1 MTLLYLDPLFCDHQ
15 TGNHPEHPD
24 RITTLIQHLQETK
37 IIRRC
42 TQIPVTPVSLKL
54 LQNTHLPQY
63 VDQVRELSE
72 QGGGPIE
79 RDTLVSRQSFTVA
92 RHAAGSVVDAVNRV
106 IQGPDSQA
114 LCLIRPPGHHA
125 LAEQAMGF
133 CLFNNIAVAAKHAM
147 HQHELTRIFIIDW
160 DVHHGN
166 GTQDIFYKEPRV
178 MFFSI
183 HRYPFYPGTGR
194 ADETGSEKGA
204 GYTFNIPVSFGT
216 PRSTYL
222 KQFQNAI
229 ETLAKRIR
237 PELIMISAG
246 FDSHTL
252 DPIGSLGLETEDFI
266 PLTEIVCNCA
276 QDYADGRLISVLE
289 GGYNRSVLKDCVHAH
304 LDTLLR
310 FPFSQT

>member
-54 LQNTHLPQY
+54 LHNTHLPQY

-92 RHAAGSVVDAVNRV
+92 LHAAGSVVDAVNRV

-114 LCLIRPPGHHA
+114 LCLVRPPGHHA

-133 CLFNNIAVAAKHAM
+133 CLFNNIAVAATHAM
-147 HQHELTRIFIIDW
+147 KQHELTRILIIDW

-204 GYTFNIPVSFGT
+204 SYTLNIPVSFGT

-246 FDSHTL
+246 FDSHAL

-276 QDYADGRLISVLE
+276 QNYADGRLISVLE
-289 GGYNRSVLKDCVHAH
+289 GGYNRTVLKDCVRAH
-304 LDTLLR
+304 LETLLR

>member
-92 RHAAGSVVDAVNRV
+92 LHAAGSVVDAVNRV

-147 HQHELTRIFIIDW
+147 NQHELTRILIIDW

-266 PLTEIVCNCA
+266 PLTKIVCNCA
-276 QDYADGRLISVLE
+276 QDYANGRLISVLE

>member
-37 IIRRC
+37 IIQHC
-42 TQIPVTPVSLKL
+42 TPIPVTPVSLKL
-54 LQNTHLPQY
+54 LQNTHLPRY

-92 RHAAGSVVDAVNRV
+92 LHAAGSVVDAVNRV

-114 LCLIRPPGHHA
+114 LCLVRPPGHHA

-133 CLFNNIAVAAKHAM
+133 CLFNNIAVAATHAM
-147 HQHELTRIFIIDW
+147 KQHELTRILIIDW

-204 GYTFNIPVSFGT
+204 GYTLNIPVSFGT

-246 FDSHTL
+246 FDSHAL

-289 GGYNRSVLKDCVHAH
+289 GGYNRAVLKDCVRAH
-304 LDTLLR
+304 LETLLR